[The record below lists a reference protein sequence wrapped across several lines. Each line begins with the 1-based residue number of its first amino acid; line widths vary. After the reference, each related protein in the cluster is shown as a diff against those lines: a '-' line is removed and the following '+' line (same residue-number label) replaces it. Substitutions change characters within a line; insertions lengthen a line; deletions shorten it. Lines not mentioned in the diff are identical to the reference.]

1 VTGKMFVPLV
11 DLVFLTLGSVL
22 GAMTQMQ
29 RVEAI
34 DVEVARVGA
43 GSTVVRRGDLRV
55 VTLAADGLTLDGER
69 VEAEDFPR
77 LLSGR
82 SVLLRADRTL
92 PNQRT
97 FELLAELTRAG
108 ASVSVELDPQPA
120 RQPAPGS

>member
-1 VTGKMFVPLV
+1 MTGKMFVPLV

-34 DVEVARVGA
+34 DIEVARVGA
-43 GSTVVRRGDLRV
+43 GTTVVRRGELRV
-55 VTLAADGLTLDGER
+55 VTLDENETRLDGER
-69 VEAEDFPR
+69 VEVGDFAR

-82 SVLLRADRTL
+82 CVLLRADRTL

-97 FELLAELTRAG
+97 FEILAELTRAG

-120 RQPAPGS
+120 PGD